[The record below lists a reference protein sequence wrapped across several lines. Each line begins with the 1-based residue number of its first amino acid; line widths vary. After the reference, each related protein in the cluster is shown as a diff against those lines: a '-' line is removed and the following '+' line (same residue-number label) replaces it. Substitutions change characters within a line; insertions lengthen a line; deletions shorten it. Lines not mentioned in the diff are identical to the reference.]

1 MISLRAILGTCLI
14 FLIRATR
21 VERSAFFFSFF
32 RLIHRVFRRKR
43 LFLHTFPS
51 LSLAHAIIRCIIYAL
66 PAHRLKQIDENRE
79 RNMEY
84 LTFSFFFVSLLSGEV
99 AVFGVDAS
107 VGVVTSAVSAGDS
120 PPDSCF
126 VSFTSSCWNKR
137 NLWMIE
143 PCSLSLSTRAQFWY

>member
-1 MISLRAILGTCLI
+1 M
-14 FLIRATR
+14 
-21 VERSAFFFSFF
+21 
-32 RLIHRVFRRKR
+32 
-43 LFLHTFPS
+43 
-51 LSLAHAIIRCIIYAL
+51 
-66 PAHRLKQIDENRE
+66 D
-79 RNMEY
+79 

-143 PCSLSLSTRAQFWY
+143 PCVYSPSLFTRAQFYKIEERKDAKGIEKPSDRLEHWVISFVSNIRTSP

>member
-1 MISLRAILGTCLI
+1 M
-14 FLIRATR
+14 
-21 VERSAFFFSFF
+21 
-32 RLIHRVFRRKR
+32 
-43 LFLHTFPS
+43 
-51 LSLAHAIIRCIIYAL
+51 
-66 PAHRLKQIDENRE
+66 D
-79 RNMEY
+79 

-143 PCSLSLSTRAQFWY
+143 PCVYSPSLPLFLHARNYKKIEERKDAKGIEKPSDRLEHWVISFVSNIRTSP